1 METLIA
7 LLEFYNT
14 YDHEDIFFEVA
25 KYLLFHIDEL
35 KEQTVE
41 KLAANIPVSVSTL
54 NRFIKAMAFKD
65 FASVR
70 HLSSSI
76 SNTYEYEGKYF
87 PNYFTKRED
96 SFSTYGQMLSQKII
110 QVTESIKKQNVEE
123 LVKAMLKA
131 DEIIFVGT
139 PLPYGVWRL
148 QVDLILLKKHTSAF
162 LDPNYQLEKVKSVS
176 PNSVVIGI
184 NTLRPSD
191 DYLKECFSIAKNRG
205 AKIGFI
211 ANVIG
216 GEAMG
221 KVDYPFVFQ
230 GTHTELDTHLIHVIL
245 SLIGIV
251 LNEALEQNWKESI
264 MGLKVKEASPN

>member
-35 KEQTVE
+35 KEQTLE
-41 KLAANIPVSVSTL
+41 KLAANIPVSISTL

-65 FASVR
+65 FSSVR
-70 HLSSSI
+70 QLSSTI

-87 PNYFTKRED
+87 PNYFTKKEH
-96 SFSTYGQMLSQKII
+96 SFKTYGQMLSQKITE
-110 QVTESIKKQNVEE
+110 VTETIKREEVEA
-123 LVKAMLKA
+123 LVSAMLEA

-139 PLPYGVWRL
+139 PIPYGVWRL
-148 QVDLILLKKHTSAF
+148 QVDLVLLKKPTSAF
-162 LDPNYQLEKVKSVS
+162 LDPNYQLEKVRNLS
-176 PNSVVIGI
+176 PNSVVIGLSSI
-184 NTLRPSD
+184 RPSD
-191 DYLKECFSIAKNRG
+191 NYLQQCFDIAKERG
-205 AKIGFI
+205 AKTAFI

-216 GEAMG
+216 GEVIG
-221 KVDYPFVFQ
+221 KVDYPFVFK
-230 GTHTELDTHLIHVIL
+230 GTHTEIDTHLIHVIL

-251 LNEALEQNWKESI
+251 LNERVEENWKSSI
-264 MGLKVKEASPN
+264 MFN

>member
-14 YDHEDIFFEVA
+14 YDHGDIFFEVA

-35 KEQTVE
+35 KEQTIE
-41 KLAANIPVSVSTL
+41 ELAANIPVSISTL

-65 FASVR
+65 FSSVR
-70 HLSSSI
+70 QLSSCI

-87 PNYFTKRED
+87 PDYFTKKGD
-96 SFSTYGQMLSQKII
+96 SFRTYGQMLSQKII
-110 QVTESIKKQNVEE
+110 EMTESIQREEIEE
-123 LVKAMLKA
+123 LVEAMMEA

-139 PLPYGVWRL
+139 PIPYGVWRL

-162 LDPNYQLEKVKSVS
+162 LDPNYQLEKVKNASS
-176 PNSVVIGI
+176 NSIVIGLSSI
-184 NTLRPSD
+184 RPSD
-191 DYLKECFSIAKNRG
+191 SYLEECFYIAKNRG
-205 AKIGFI
+205 AKTGFI

-216 GEAMG
+216 GEIMS

-230 GTHTELDTHLIHVIL
+230 GTHTEIDTHLIHVIL

-251 LNEALEQNWKESI
+251 LNEKVEENWKKSI
-264 MGLKVKEASPN
+264 TAIKEILF